1 MNKQNPPEIQPPGIQ
16 KVESNRL
23 IDLSRVP
30 PWLKHA
36 IARRNTW
43 KDCVLEES
51 CFGPIH
57 DALPSAPFH
66 HLAVRLDD
74 EPMKMGWTMDG
85 RRHVTDMPDDHIHII
100 AAEATVNV
108 WWNRPVNFACLY
120 FTPEALQAAAGQDFV
135 RNAALEVRSAL
146 AVQSPTL
153 CHLVRAL
160 HSDTISNRPH
170 GALLGESIFASIAT
184 LLANDGRLVNLL
196 DQRKDV
202 GDWRVRRA
210 LEFIH
215 AHLSETMDLQSI
227 ANAASTSAFYLNR
240 SFRNVTG
247 RSIWQ
252 YVSQERAHLAAEMMR
267 SPSISLTQIAVDS
280 GFESYSSFAAGF
292 KTQYGV
298 SPAHFRKEHLAI

>member
-1 MNKQNPPEIQPPGIQ
+1 MSKQTLVEHLPPLAHDCGPD
-16 KVESNRL
+16 SL
-23 IDLSRVP
+23 IELSRVP

-43 KDCVLEES
+43 KDCVLEAS

-74 EPMKMGWTMDG
+74 GPMKMGWTIDG
-85 RRHVTDMPDDHIHII
+85 RRRTTDMPHDHVHVIS
-100 AAEATVNV
+100 AEATVNV
-108 WWNRPVNFACLY
+108 WWDRPVNFACLY

-135 RNAALEVRSAL
+135 RSTVFEVRSEL
-146 AVQSPTL
+146 AVEAPTL
-153 CHLVRAL
+153 SYLVRAL

-184 LLANDGRLVNLL
+184 LLANDGRLVNLSS
-196 DQRKDV
+196 QRKDV

-215 AHLSETMDLQSI
+215 AHITESLDLQSI
-227 ANAASTSAFYLNR
+227 ASAASTSPFYLNR

-247 RSIWQ
+247 QSIWQ
-252 YVSQERAHLAAEMMR
+252 YVSQERTRLAAEMMR
-267 SPSISLTQIAVDS
+267 SPSISITQIAVDA
-280 GFESYSSFAAGF
+280 GFESYSSFAAAF
-292 KTQYGV
+292 KSQFDV
-298 SPAHFRKEHLAI
+298 SPAQFRKEHLAT